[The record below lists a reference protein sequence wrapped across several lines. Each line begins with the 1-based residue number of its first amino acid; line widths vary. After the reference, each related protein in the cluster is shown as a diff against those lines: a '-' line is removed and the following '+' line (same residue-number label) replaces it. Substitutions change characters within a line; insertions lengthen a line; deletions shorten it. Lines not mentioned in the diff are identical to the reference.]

1 MALSG
6 PGLALCSLFTLY
18 FGECANTEFMK
29 RKVDSKTFFEFCLNV
44 LNQVDRPLFIRLRRV
59 VIVQIVVRFESHGI

>member
-18 FGECANTEFMK
+18 FGECAFVPSIEQNIEK
-29 RKVDSKTFFEFCLNV
+29 KS
-44 LNQVDRPLFIRLRRV
+44 
-59 VIVQIVVRFESHGI
+59 RFQNAP